1 MHEHFYALGQ
11 LKSETQNGLKYA
23 HKLWEAIVQMNCLG
37 RKKYVL
43 QEKNAHL
50 QLKNHRKLHA
60 SNTNLNFRG
69 A

>member
-23 HKLWEAIVQMNCLG
+23 HKLWEG

-60 SNTNLNFRG
+60 SNTNLNIPNFRG
-69 A
+69 T